1 MRGVLWGQGNFLL
14 TPNLQT
20 SADSD
25 FAAVVDYHLGHS
37 PTQTRC
43 KAQPCTAIFLNI

>member
-25 FAAVVDYHLGHS
+25 FAAVVDYHLGRG

-43 KAQPCTAIFLNI
+43 KAQPYVPLYS

>member
-25 FAAVVDYHLGHS
+25 FAAVVDYHLGRS

-43 KAQPCTAIFLNI
+43 KAQPYVSLYS